1 MIEQDTIKLLREC
14 DAGIKMGVQSIE
26 DSLKYTSNGELK
38 RTLEKNLAGH
48 IEIQEKLQGL
58 LNSYHD
64 SGKEPPAM
72 AKGMAW
78 LKTNFKLAAESSD
91 DAVADFITDGCNMG
105 VKSLSG
111 YLNNYQAADEKSKN
125 IAKELISLEERLS
138 VDVRGYLSAK

>member
-1 MIEQDTIKLLREC
+1 MIEKDTIKLQEC

-38 RTLEKNLAGH
+38 RTLEKK
-48 IEIQEKLQGL
+48 ILQGMWRYKRSLGL

-78 LKTNFKLAAESSD
+78 LKTNPPSLRQR
-91 DAVADFITDGCNMG
+91 AVTTLWQI
-105 VKSLSG
+105 L
-111 YLNNYQAADEKSKN
+111 
-125 IAKELISLEERLS
+125 
-138 VDVRGYLSAK
+138 

>member
-1 MIEQDTIKLLREC
+1 MIEKDTIKLLREC

-48 IEIQEKLQGL
+48 VEIQEKLQGL

-78 LKTNFKLAAESSD
+78 LKTRRSMRSPRCMPRIWQTGPSPC
-91 DAVADFITDGCNMG
+91 VG
-105 VKSLSG
+105 
-111 YLNNYQAADEKSKN
+111 
-125 IAKELISLEERLS
+125 
-138 VDVRGYLSAK
+138 

>member
-1 MIEQDTIKLLREC
+1 MIEKDTIKLLREC

-48 IEIQEKLQGL
+48 VEIQEKLQRL

-105 VKSLSG
+105 VKSRSG
-111 YLNNYQAADEKSKN
+111 YLNNYKAADEKSKN
-125 IAKELISLEERLS
+125 IAKELICLEERLS
-138 VDVRGYLSAK
+138 VDMRGYLSAK

>member
-1 MIEQDTIKLLREC
+1 MIEKDTIKLLREC

-48 IEIQEKLQGL
+48 VEIQEKLQGL

-91 DAVADFITDGCNMG
+91 VTASVAELLKAVSPLKISTVERKDYGSPIMRHTE
-105 VKSLSG
+105 VT
-111 YLNNYQAADEKSKN
+111 
-125 IAKELISLEERLS
+125 AK
-138 VDVRGYLSAK
+138 